1 MHFADPWLLLLAL
14 LAAPLAFA
22 RWRRPAPAIAV
33 PFALGLAAAPAGW
46 RVRARRLLPL
56 LRIAAILLLVA
67 GIARPRLG
75 EAEALV
81 PAEGVDIALA
91 VDVSSSM
98 ASSPFGAGASRLD
111 SVKDVIRD
119 FVAGRETDRI
129 GLVAF
134 QREALPLAPLTLDHA
149 ALDAII
155 ADLRSDILPRD
166 GTGIGVGIA
175 AALSMLEDS
184 SASSRIVILL
194 TDGRHNADS
203 ISPAEAAEIAAAL
216 RIRVYTIGV
225 VEDEDRPRGMSL
237 ATIDADLLTF
247 IAEHTGARYF
257 EASTSEDLAE
267 VYDEIASLETSR
279 VGGETFARHSE
290 LGLWLIAAGALVLL
304 GELALGR
311 TWLRRTPA

>member
-14 LAAPLAFA
+14 VAIPLAIA
-22 RWRRPAPAIAV
+22 RWRRLAPLIAV
-33 PFALGLAAAPAGW
+33 PFALGLEAAPIGW
-46 RVRARRLLPL
+46 RVRLRRLLPF
-56 LRIAAILLLVA
+56 LRIIAILLLVA
-67 GIARPRLG
+67 GLARPRLG
-75 EAEALV
+75 EAETLV
-81 PAEGVDIALA
+81 PAEGVDIALS

-98 ASSPFGAGASRLD
+98 AMSPFSTGRTRLD

-119 FVAGRETDRI
+119 FIANRETDRV
-129 GLVAF
+129 GLVVF
-134 QREALPLAPLTLDHA
+134 QREALPLVPLTLDHE
-149 ALDAII
+149 ALDTII
-155 ADLRSDILPRD
+155 ADLGADLLPD

-175 AALSMLEDS
+175 SALSMLEDS

-194 TDGRHNADS
+194 TDGRHNVDS
-203 ISPAEAAEIAAAL
+203 LSPAEAAEIAAAL

-225 VEDEDRPRGMSL
+225 VEEGDRPQGFSPT
-237 ATIDADLLTF
+237 TIDAELLTF

-257 EASTSEDLAE
+257 EAATAEDLAE

-290 LGLWLIAAGALVLL
+290 LGLWLVAAGAVLLL
-304 GELALGR
+304 GELTLGR

>member
-14 LAAPLAFA
+14 LAAPLVLA
-22 RWRRPAPAIAV
+22 RWRRTPAAIAV
-33 PFALGLAAAPAGW
+33 PFALGLETAPTGW
-46 RVRARRLLPL
+46 RVRARRVLPAV
-56 LRIAAILLLVA
+56 RIAAVLLLVA
-67 GIARPRLG
+67 GLARPRLG

-81 PAEGVDIALA
+81 PAEGVDIVLA

-98 ASSPFGAGASRLD
+98 ATSPFSAGRTRLD

-119 FVAGRETDRI
+119 FIANRDNDRV

-134 QREALPLAPLTLDHA
+134 QREALPLAPLTLDHE
-149 ALDAII
+149 ALDTIV
-155 ADLRSDILPRD
+155 ADLGSDLLPD
-166 GTGIGVGIA
+166 GTGIGVGMA
-175 AALSMLEDS
+175 SALSMLEES

-225 VEDEDRPRGMSL
+225 VQEDRPQGFSP

-257 EASTSEDLAE
+257 ETSTAEDLAQ

-279 VGGETFARHSE
+279 VGGETFARYSE
-290 LGLWLIAAGALVLL
+290 LGLWLVAAGALLLL

>member
-1 MHFADPWLLLLAL
+1 MNFAEPWLLLLAL
-14 LAAPLAFA
+14 LAAPLVLA
-22 RWRRPAPAIAV
+22 RWRRPAPVIRV
-33 PFALGLAAAPAGW
+33 PFALGLEAAPATW
-46 RVRARRLLPL
+46 RVRARRLLPV
-56 LRIAAILLLVA
+56 LRVVAILLLVA
-67 GIARPRLG
+67 GLARPRLG

-81 PAEGVDIALA
+81 PAEGIDIALA

-98 ASSPFGAGASRLD
+98 SSSGFSQGFSRLD

-119 FVAGRETDRI
+119 FVASRDNDRV
-129 GLVAF
+129 GLVVF
-134 QREALPLAPLTLDHA
+134 QREALPLVPLTLDHE

-155 ADLRSDILPRD
+155 ADLGSDLLPN

-175 AALSMLEDS
+175 NALSMLEES

-194 TDGRHNADS
+194 TDGRHNVDS
-203 ISPAEAAEIAAAL
+203 ISPEEAAEIAAAL

-225 VEDEDRPRGMSL
+225 VEGDERPSGFSTT
-237 ATIDADLLTF
+237 TIDAERLTA

-257 EASTSEDLAE
+257 EASTPEDLAQ

-279 VGGETFARHSE
+279 VGGESFARYTE
-290 LGLWLIAAGALVLL
+290 LGLWLVAAGALLLL
-304 GELALGR
+304 GEVGLGR

>member
-1 MHFADPWLLLLAL
+1 MNFAEPWLLLLAL
-14 LAAPLAFA
+14 LAAPLVLA
-22 RWRRPAPAIAV
+22 RWRRPAPVIAV
-33 PFALGLAAAPAGW
+33 PFALGLAGAPATW
-46 RVRARRLLPL
+46 RVHARRLLPV
-56 LRIAAILLLVA
+56 LRVLAILLLVV
-67 GIARPRLG
+67 GLARPRLG

-98 ASSPFGAGASRLD
+98 SSSAFTQGFSRLD

-119 FVAGRETDRI
+119 FVASRDNDRI
-129 GLVAF
+129 GLVVF
-134 QREALPLAPLTLDHA
+134 QQEALPLVPLTLDHE

-155 ADLRSDILPRD
+155 ADLGSDLLPN

-175 AALSMLEDS
+175 SALTMLEES

-194 TDGRHNADS
+194 TDGRHNVDS
-203 ISPAEAAEIAAAL
+203 ISPEEAAEIAAAL

-225 VEDEDRPRGMSL
+225 VEGDERPSGFSTT
-237 ATIDADLLTF
+237 TIDAERLTA

-257 EASTSEDLAE
+257 EASTPEDLAQ

-279 VGGETFARHSE
+279 VGGESFARHTE
-290 LGLWLIAAGALVLL
+290 LGLWLVAAGALLLL
-304 GELALGR
+304 GEVGLGR

>member
-1 MHFADPWLLLLAL
+1 MNFAEPWLLLLAL
-14 LAAPLAFA
+14 LAAPLVLA
-22 RWRRPAPAIAV
+22 RWRRPAPVIRV
-33 PFALGLAAAPAGW
+33 PFALGLDGAPATW
-46 RVRARRLLPL
+46 RVRARRLLPV

-67 GIARPRLG
+67 GLARPRLG

-98 ASSPFGAGASRLD
+98 SSSAFTQGFSRLD

-119 FVAGRETDRI
+119 FVASRDNDRI
-129 GLVAF
+129 GLVVF
-134 QREALPLAPLTLDHA
+134 QQEALPLVPLTLDHE

-155 ADLRSDILPRD
+155 ADLGSDLLPN

-175 AALSMLEDS
+175 NALSMLEES

-194 TDGRHNADS
+194 TDGRHNVDS
-203 ISPAEAAEIAAAL
+203 ISPEEAAEIAAAL

-225 VEDEDRPRGMSL
+225 VEGEERPSGFSTT
-237 ATIDADLLTF
+237 TIDAGRLTA

-257 EASTSEDLAE
+257 EASTPEDLAQ

-279 VGGETFARHSE
+279 VGGESFARHTE
-290 LGLWLIAAGALVLL
+290 LGLWLVAAGALLLL
-304 GELALGR
+304 GEVGLGR

>member
-1 MHFADPWLLLLAL
+1 MNFAEPWLLLLAL
-14 LAAPLAFA
+14 LAAPLVLA
-22 RWRRPAPAIAV
+22 RWRRPASVIAV
-33 PFALGLAAAPAGW
+33 PFALGLEAASANW
-46 RVRARRLLPL
+46 RVRARRLLPV
-56 LRIAAILLLVA
+56 LRIAAILLLVL
-67 GIARPRLG
+67 GLARPRLG

-98 ASSPFGAGASRLD
+98 SSTGFSQGFSRLD

-119 FVAGRETDRI
+119 FVASRDNDRI
-129 GLVAF
+129 GLVVF
-134 QREALPLAPLTLDHA
+134 QREALPLAPLTLDHE

-155 ADLRSDILPRD
+155 ADLGSDLLPN

-175 AALSMLEDS
+175 NALSMLEES

-194 TDGRHNADS
+194 TDGRHNVDS
-203 ISPAEAAEIAAAL
+203 ISPEEAAEIAAAL

-225 VEDEDRPRGMSL
+225 VEGEDRPSGFST
-237 ATIDADLLTF
+237 AIDAERLTA

-257 EASTSEDLAE
+257 EASTPEDLAQ
-267 VYDEIASLETSR
+267 VYDEIATLETSR
-279 VGGETFARHSE
+279 VGGESFARHTE
-290 LGLWLIAAGALVLL
+290 LGLWLVAAGALLLL
-304 GELALGR
+304 GEVGLGR

>member
-1 MHFADPWLLLLAL
+1 MNFAEPWLLLLAL
-14 LAAPLAFA
+14 LAAPLVLA
-22 RWRRPAPAIAV
+22 RWRRPAPVIAV
-33 PFALGLAAAPAGW
+33 PFALGLAGAPANW
-46 RVRARRLLPL
+46 RVHARRLLPV
-56 LRIAAILLLVA
+56 LRVLAILLLVV
-67 GIARPRLG
+67 GLARPRLG

-98 ASSPFGAGASRLD
+98 SSSAFTQGFSRLD

-119 FVAGRETDRI
+119 FVASRDNDRV
-129 GLVAF
+129 GLVVF
-134 QREALPLAPLTLDHA
+134 QREALPLVPLTLDHE

-155 ADLRSDILPRD
+155 ADLGSDLLPN

-175 AALSMLEDS
+175 NALSMLEES

-194 TDGRHNADS
+194 TDGRHNVDS
-203 ISPAEAAEIAAAL
+203 ISPEEAAEIAAAL

-225 VEDEDRPRGMSL
+225 VEGDERPSGFSTT
-237 ATIDADLLTF
+237 TIDAERLTA

-257 EASTSEDLAE
+257 EASTPEDLAQ

-279 VGGETFARHSE
+279 VGGESFARHTE
-290 LGLWLIAAGALVLL
+290 LGLWLVAAGALLLL
-304 GELALGR
+304 GEVGLGR